1 MRIIFS
7 IFVFGV
13 LSSSAMAELICE
25 RVGGC
30 PLFPEAKSQSEYCPT
45 CVSPIV
51 STPELTKPS
60 SDGNICIEKY
70 NECVLVASKR
80 KYGHT
85 QLCESGKSYCFTKER
100 MRRERNSG

>member
-30 PLFPEAKSQSEYCPT
+30 PLFPEAKTETEYCPT
-45 CVSPIV
+45 CVSP
-51 STPELTKPS
+51 TFELTKVS
-60 SDGNICIEKY
+60 SNGNMCIERFE
-70 NECVLVASKR
+70 NCVSTALKKNR
-80 KYGHT
+80 RTY
-85 QLCESGKSYCFTKER
+85 LCERIKSECEAMNR
-100 MRRERNSG
+100 